1 MTLGILG
8 HQLEG
13 SGRGASGSGLVGWMV
28 SSRGISVCGKPLPNV
43 LEQEWPPR
51 IDLHPA
57 VLTLTYSLLYLILY
71 TSYSFFISFREGPLN
86 YINFRFPKPG
96 PA

>member
-28 SSRGISVCGKPLPNV
+28 SSPGISVCGKPLPNV

-71 TSYSFFISFREGPLN
+71 TWY
-86 YINFRFPKPG
+86 
-96 PA
+96 